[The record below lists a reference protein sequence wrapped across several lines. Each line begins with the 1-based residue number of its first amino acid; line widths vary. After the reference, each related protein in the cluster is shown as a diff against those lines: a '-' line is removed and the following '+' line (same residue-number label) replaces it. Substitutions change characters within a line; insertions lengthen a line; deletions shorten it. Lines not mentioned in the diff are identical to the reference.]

1 MFACSAV
8 CDVPEQ
14 TLLYATALLRT
25 HRREIGAGA
34 GRRAGTARAQAKLVL
49 RWFRDGAAIRILAAE
64 ATLGDLHL
72 LSLSARGD
80 RRHRR
85 ART

>member
-1 MFACSAV
+1 MFAYSAV

-14 TLLYATALLRT
+14 TLLCVTAVLRT
-25 HRREIGAGA
+25 HRREIGARA
-34 GRRAGTARAQAKLVL
+34 GRRAGTARAQAKLVVAVVS
-49 RWFRDGAAIRILAAE
+49 RRRGDPHTGRRGHS
-64 ATLGDLHL
+64 GDLHL